1 MRESTFPAMG
11 STAHVLVVGGP
22 DDLLERAAARIE
34 ELESRWSRFRPDSEV
49 SRLNAAPA
57 GRPVAVTADTQLL
70 VERALEGHAVTGG
83 AFDPSLLAQLVDAGY
98 GASLVDDLASGG
110 PVVRTITDPTPVG
123 HGDLSLEF
131 VVDRDAG
138 TVTRTSALQF
148 DPGGL
153 GKGLAADLVVDD
165 LMAAGADG
173 ALVNLGG
180 DLRATGAG
188 PDGGSWHVEV
198 EDPRD
203 GSTLAVVSLDDGAL
217 ATSSRLRR
225 RWTDAQG
232 NEAHHLLDPSTGRA
246 AATSTAGATV
256 VARYGWQAEVL
267 AKAAFLDEVGP
278 GDVFTLV
285 EQLGA
290 AALVVTEGMVLPTA
304 RWADFVVEP
313 PPGPTS

>member
-22 DDLLERAAARIE
+22 HDLLGRAAARIE
-34 ELESRWSRFRPDSEV
+34 ELESRWSRFRPDSDV
-49 SRLNAAPA
+49 SRLNAAPPGQA
-57 GRPVAVTADTQLL
+57 VEVAADTLLL
-70 VERALEGHAVTGG
+70 VTRALEGHAVTGG
-83 AFDPSLLAQLVDAGY
+83 AFDPSMLTQLVDTGY
-98 GASLVDDLASGG
+98 GESLVDDLASGG
-110 PVVRTITDPTPVG
+110 PVVRSIGDPGPAR
-123 HGDLSLEF
+123 HGDLSHEF
-131 VVDRDAG
+131 VVDADAG
-138 TVTRTSALQF
+138 TVTRASALQF

-153 GKGLAADLVVDD
+153 GKGLAADLVADD
-165 LMAAGADG
+165 LMSAGADG
-173 ALVNLGG
+173 VLVNLGG
-180 DLRATGAG
+180 DLRATGTG
-188 PDGGSWHVEV
+188 PDGGSWHIEV

-225 RWTDAQG
+225 RWTDGDG

-246 AATSTAGATV
+246 AATATTGATV

-267 AKAAFLDEVGP
+267 AKAAFLDDVRP
-278 GDVFTLV
+278 DDVFTLV

-304 RWADFVVEP
+304 RWADFVVTP
-313 PPGPTS
+313 PA